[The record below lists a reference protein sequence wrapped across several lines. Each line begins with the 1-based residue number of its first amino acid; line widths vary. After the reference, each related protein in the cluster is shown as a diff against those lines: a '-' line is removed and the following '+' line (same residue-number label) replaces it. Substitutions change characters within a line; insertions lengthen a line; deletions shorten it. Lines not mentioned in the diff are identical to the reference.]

1 MISTRA
7 IRALGLLGLASVALA
22 LPAVCFAAVAP
33 PDQTPP
39 ETSIDSHPRSLTKAH
54 HATFE
59 FSSSEPGSTFLCSY
73 DGLPYASCT
82 SPFTTPR
89 LKPGKHRFDVLA
101 TDAAGNRDQTA
112 ATFFWKVRRDDKK
125 HKHHGHHR

>member
-1 MISTRA
+1 MIWLFAVGA
-7 IRALGLLGLASVALA
+7 IVTALVPPALSLADV
-22 LPAVCFAAVAP
+22 VP

-39 ETSIDSHPRSLTKAH
+39 ETTIDSHPRALTRARE
-54 HATFE
+54 ATFE
-59 FSSSEPGSTFLCSY
+59 FSSSEAGSTFLCSY
-73 DGLPYASCT
+73 DGLAYAPCT

-112 ATFFWKVRRDDKK
+112 ATFFWKIKRRG
-125 HKHHGHHR
+125 KHHHHRRHH